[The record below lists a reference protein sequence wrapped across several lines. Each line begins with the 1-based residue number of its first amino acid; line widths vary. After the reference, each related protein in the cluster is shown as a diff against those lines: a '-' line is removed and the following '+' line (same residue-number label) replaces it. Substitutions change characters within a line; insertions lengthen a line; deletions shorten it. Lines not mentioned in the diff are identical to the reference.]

1 MLFEQTTNVPATQQ
15 QQGAPQRTTGSVIV
29 DRDDVNTHPYENV
42 DERKP
47 TGTVRDGVKN
57 LVKSGLDN
65 LKSVLP
71 TKRSEQ
77 KTDEHAAGDQ
87 RRSSDDSGE
96 RTPNRSESP
105 SLLDKFKDKFKKSSV
120 PSKADDQEQQAEA
133 APYDRLW
140 QASSQQEGKA
150 REAHQKEKL
159 NNSEMLVVVD
169 AACLL
174 FLCQHASA

>member
-42 DERKP
+42 EERKP
-47 TGTVRDGVKN
+47 TGTVRDSVKN